1 MCACVCVCVC
11 MRMCLCVCVYVRV
24 SECVYLC
31 VWVYA
36 IYCVTQGGA
45 YFTSHALSPPPPPP
59 PPLLPLPAYDIL
71 SDPKC
76 RRAYDSADPTVT
88 DDIPTVCEYS
98 REHFFEVFT
107 PVFEENVRYVLG
119 PHSIPASAV
128 WAPFHVDIL
137 WVESLVNGH
146 SS

>member
-1 MCACVCVCVC
+1 MCVRVCVCVSV
-11 MRMCLCVCVYVRV
+11 CVCWCMSLCDPRWSVYYI
-24 SECVYLC
+24 SCT
-31 VWVYA
+31 A
-36 IYCVTQGGA
+36 
-45 YFTSHALSPPPPPP
+45 PPLLLLLPLL
-59 PPLLPLPAYDIL
+59 LLPLPAYDIL

-107 PVFEENVRYVLG
+107 PVFEENVRYV
-119 PHSIPASAV
+119 
-128 WAPFHVDIL
+128 WAPFHTSKCCLGPIPCRHFV